1 MNNRKLTK
9 KTILILILFI
19 TCILIIIT
27 SKNVFANYEK
37 ENYDYQILQEDNL
50 KESNIELINEDNI
63 EQANNISYEEDDAI
77 FSEENVDNYHGT
89 PSQGNL
95 EITEKNNS
103 SIVFIIIIGLII
115 LVLIVII
122 MKGKKGKK

>member
-37 ENYDYQILQEDNL
+37 ENYDYQILQEGNL

-95 EITEKNNS
+95 KITEKNNS

>member
-37 ENYDYQILQEDNL
+37 ENYDYQILQEGNL